1 MFFTHFVFTSDFTYI
16 LHLFI
21 LCFHART
28 ASGGSTHCFQLVNI
42 IHFITFA
49 LFRFYHFVYIQLL
62 THTKFPLSHFV
73 ATTNCNARSDAS
85 RALRVRLYI
94 YVYLVCC
101 VCFMCAYYN
110 LCLMNHYSTLFS
122 SFGFNR
128 EIELASLAFRHRLEL
143 VTYDLHLLLF
153 ALTYSL

>member
-1 MFFTHFVFTSDFTYI
+1 MFSCTYCKWGVDTLLSASQHYSFYNFCFIPLLPLCLHSTSHTHKISSLSLCCNYQLQCSIGCITSV
-16 LHLFI
+16 
-21 LCFHART
+21 
-28 ASGGSTHCFQLVNI
+28 AS
-42 IHFITFA
+42 
-49 LFRFYHFVYIQLL
+49 
-62 THTKFPLSHFV
+62 
-73 ATTNCNARSDAS
+73 ATI
-85 RALRVRLYI
+85 YI